1 MPKRAAAPVLCGA
14 EVLVGDTACEAGP
27 PVVAVP
33 EALVFIPELAA
44 AEVMEAPVALAVALA
59 SPALA
64 EGDALAVSLA
74 PPLNSEAPSM
84 TVAEMKAISVPDST
98 AVCVS

>member
-1 MPKRAAAPVLCGA
+1 MRKRAAAPVLWGA
-14 EVLVGDTACEAGP
+14 EVLVADAACEAWL
-27 PVVAVP
+27 PVAAVP

-59 SPALA
+59 

-74 PPLNSEAPSM
+74 PPLNSEAPST
-84 TVAEMKAISVPDST
+84 TVAEMKATSVPDST